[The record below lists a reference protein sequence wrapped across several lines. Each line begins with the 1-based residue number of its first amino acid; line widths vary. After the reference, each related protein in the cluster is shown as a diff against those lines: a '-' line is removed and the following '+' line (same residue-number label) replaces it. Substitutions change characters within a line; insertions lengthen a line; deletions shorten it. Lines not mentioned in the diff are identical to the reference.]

1 MANTR
6 KELINLMKKPMGI
19 EKLDLFDILT
29 ESGKTTE
36 SKQKDLQKEFLEAF
50 ADEEPDTLPEEDAST
65 KTETEEK

>member
-1 MANTR
+1 
-6 KELINLMKKPMGI
+6 MKKPMGI

-29 ESGKTTE
+29 EPGKTTE

-50 ADEEPDTLPEEDAST
+50 ADEEPDTLPEEDLST